1 MKRKANIAVV
11 LFVLVAFVTGCGLLG
26 IKSWNDLTP
35 KQKAIFFMNTYLS
48 TANNVDT
55 ILKDPTSTPAAKASA
70 LKDKDTLTQVYP
82 MIQAYKKYVDT
93 GVMDVPVSEATILD
107 LVNKLIN
114 KL

>member
-1 MKRKANIAVV
+1 MKRKVNFAVV
-11 LFVLVAFVTGCGLLG
+11 LFVLVTFVTGCGMLG

-55 ILKDPTSTPAAKASA
+55 ILKDPASTPAAKTSA
-70 LKDKDTLTQVYP
+70 LKDKATLTQVYP
-82 MIQAYKKYVDT
+82 LIQAYKKYVDT
-93 GVMDVPVSEATILD
+93 GVMDVPVSEAAILS
-107 LVNKLIN
+107 LVDKLIN